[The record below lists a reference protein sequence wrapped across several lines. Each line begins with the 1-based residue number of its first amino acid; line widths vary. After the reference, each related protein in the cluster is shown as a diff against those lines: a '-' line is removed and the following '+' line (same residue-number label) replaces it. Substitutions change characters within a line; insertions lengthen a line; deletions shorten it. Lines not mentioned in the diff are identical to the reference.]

1 MGVKVSPKL
10 VQAAKESYEQ
20 LSNIGLREELLE
32 PFDDLIKTC
41 EDILHEEA
49 IRKEKQKIGIRE
61 AQQNG
66 ICIGRPPVPVS
77 KRFLK
82 LEHLY
87 SKKMITAREAA
98 ERLDIAVSTFYKV
111 RKRYRREIEE
121 WKWSVKLSVDWGK
134 CQEDT

>member
-10 VQAAKESYEQ
+10 VQAAEESYEK

-41 EDILHEEA
+41 EDILHE
-49 IRKEKQKIGIRE
+49 
-61 AQQNG
+61 NG
-66 ICIGRPPVPVS
+66 ICIGRSPVPVS
-77 KRFLK
+77 KRFLE

-87 SKKMITAREAA
+87 SKNMITAREAA
-98 ERLDIAVSTFYKV
+98 ERLDIAVSTFHQM
-111 RKRYRREIEE
+111 RKRYEKEIKE
-121 WKWSVKLSVDWGK
+121 WK

>member
-10 VQAAKESYEQ
+10 VQAAEESYEK

-49 IRKEKQKIGIRE
+49 IRKEKQKIVIRE

-66 ICIGRPPVPVS
+66 ICIGRSPVPVS
-77 KRFLK
+77 KRFLE

-87 SKKMITAREAA
+87 SKNMITAREAA
-98 ERLDIAVSTFYKV
+98 ERLDIAVSTFHQM
-111 RKRYRREIEE
+111 RKRYEKEIKE
-121 WKWSVKLSVDWGK
+121 WK

>member
-1 MGVKVSPKL
+1 MSIKVSPKL
-10 VQAAKESYEQ
+10 VQAAKESYGL
-20 LSNIGLREELLE
+20 LSNIGVSEELLE

-41 EDILHEEA
+41 EDILHEKA
-49 IRKEKQKIGIRE
+49 IRKEKQKIGIRK

-87 SKKMITAREAA
+87 SKNMLTAREAT

-121 WKWSVKLSVDWGK
+121 WK

>member
-1 MGVKVSPKL
+1 MGIEVLPKRL
-10 VQAAKESYEQ
+10 QAVEGSYEQ
-20 LSNIGLREELLE
+20 LSDMGVRKELLE

-66 ICIGRPPVPVS
+66 ICIGRSPVPVS
-77 KRFLK
+77 KRFLE

-87 SKKMITAREAA
+87 SKNMITAREAA
-98 ERLDIAVSTFYKV
+98 ERLDIAVSTFHQM
-111 RKRYRREIEE
+111 RKRYEKEIKE
-121 WKWSVKLSVDWGK
+121 WK